1 MNEFLTEKQKVKI
14 EKFCADKDLID
25 GVKKV
30 LLQHIYSQG
39 VLEKG
44 VEHNALNNRAFSLV
58 QLSTNNPIPNE
69 ELGANLRGIW
79 EGVNALEKGFHDLTK
94 VKSTKNEPVL
104 STINEAI

>member
-1 MNEFLTEKQKVKI
+1 MDFLTQAQKVKI
-14 EKFCADKDLID
+14 EVFCKDTELVD

-44 VEHNALNNRAFSLV
+44 VEHNSLNNRAFSLV
-58 QLSTNNPIPNE
+58 QLATSNPIPNE

-79 EGVNALEKGFHDLTK
+79 EGVNAMEKGFHDLTK
-94 VKSTKNEPVL
+94 VSSTKDEPII
-104 STINEAI
+104 SEYNEAI

>member
-14 EKFCADKDLID
+14 EVFCKDTELVD
-25 GVKKV
+25 AVKKV

-39 VLEKG
+39 VLEQG
-44 VEHNALNNRAFSLV
+44 VEHNPLNNRAFSLV

-94 VKSTKNEPVL
+94 VKSKKNEPIL
-104 STINEAI
+104 SEYNEAI